1 MLLHDFLIGTFFTLL
16 MYFISCFTKER
27 LLWLFWKASSNQ
39 TWTFFQCASFQL
51 CLTTSQFCL
60 PTRINCH
67 PWNKAHPAMRT
78 GTILD
83 FLLKSSNWKLWWY
96 FFFRSLVENMNYFK
110 EEMYAL
116 REQNR
121 SLQHRLEDE
130 ISARKRLESIMRCN
144 LLSNRQDIEWND

>member
-1 MLLHDFLIGTFFTLL
+1 MC
-16 MYFISCFTKER
+16 FISAMLDNVPV
-27 LLWLFWKASSNQ
+27 LLADEDKLSPMEQSSSSNEDRY
-39 TWTFFQCASFQL
+39 TYGFST
-51 CLTTSQFCL
+51 
-60 PTRINCH
+60 
-67 PWNKAHPAMRT
+67 K
-78 GTILD
+78 ILK
-83 FLLKSSNWKLWWY
+83 LKVMIII

>member
-1 MLLHDFLIGTFFTLL
+1 MC
-16 MYFISCFTKER
+16 FISAMLDNVPV
-27 LLWLFWKASSNQ
+27 LLADEDKLSPMEQSSSSNEDRY
-39 TWTFFQCASFQL
+39 TFGFSTEIF
-51 CLTTSQFCL
+51 
-60 PTRINCH
+60 
-67 PWNKAHPAMRT
+67 K
-78 GTILD
+78 
-83 FLLKSSNWKLWWY
+83 LKIIMI
-96 FFFRSLVENMNYFK
+96 FFRSLVENMNYFK